1 MDFDL
6 SSAFNTLVEATED
19 FLSLLKFPHNHISF
33 MLCPDAAPACSVCL
47 FISSLSNLIYFPH
60 YSSLELVSM
69 KSSQFN

>member
-33 MLCPDAAPACSVCL
+33 MLCPDAAPACSVCIL
-47 FISSLSNLIYFPH
+47 YLALAI
-60 YSSLELVSM
+60 
-69 KSSQFN
+69 